1 MCANCGCGVPEATQG
16 DERNILW
23 SQVVAAVHGVGG
35 PGLPQAPSSADAA
48 GISPQQAAQNIKDMA
63 DQRTA

>member
-16 DERNILW
+16 DDRNILW
-23 SQVVAAVHGVGG
+23 SQVVA
-35 PGLPQAPSSADAA
+35 SADAA

-63 DQRTA
+63 DQQT